1 MGKNDLVIVVGSVL
15 SLDDKTLLERYTG
28 SKVALISVIEDT
40 PVMDKVSFFIRYEA
54 RSEEGVIAILAKELL
69 QNKDLPAEAKQ
80 YFDEL
85 DAGYVS
91 AETNIGEEELE
102 ELHAMIQDSASPL
115 IVFGKDLFLNPRV
128 ENISHFINLISKYSG
143 LEVKCLEDIDKSE
156 ATTLEEVKELE
167 SFDGT
172 IVFQYDS
179 KKDTNLLFGSA
190 QFGVAAKI
198 QNGQKIE
205 VNNEKREFV
214 LDKKLKGTI
223 ALMPSEKVSDS
234 YRYKVAKII
243 KREVI

>member
-1 MGKNDLVIVVGSVL
+1 MGKNDLVIVVGSIL
-15 SLDDKTLLERYTG
+15 SLDDKTLLERCVD
-28 SKVALISVIEDT
+28 SKIALISVIEDT
-40 PVMDKVSFFIRYEA
+40 PVMDKVSFFSRYEA

-85 DAGYVS
+85 DEGYVS

-102 ELHAMIQDSASPL
+102 ELHAMIQDAASPI
-115 IVFGKDLFLNPRV
+115 IVFGKDVFLNPRV

-143 LEVKCLEDIDKSE
+143 LEVKCLEDIDDSE
-156 ATTLEEVKELE
+156 VITLEEVKELE

-179 KKDTNLLFGSA
+179 KQDTNLLFGSA
-190 QFGVAAKI
+190 QFAVAAKI

-223 ALMPSEKVSDS
+223 ALMPSERVSNS

>member
-1 MGKNDLVIVVGSVL
+1 MGKNDLVIVVGTIL
-15 SLDDKTLLERYTG
+15 SLDDKTLLDRFID
-28 SKVALISVIEDT
+28 SKIALISVIEDT
-40 PVMDKVSFFIRYEA
+40 PIMDKVSFFSRYEA

-69 QNKDLPAEAKQ
+69 QNKDLPADVKQ

-85 DAGYVS
+85 DEGYVS

-102 ELHAMIQDSASPL
+102 ELHDMIQDASSPL
-115 IVFGKDLFLNPRV
+115 IVFGKDVFLNPRV
-128 ENISHFINLISKYSG
+128 ENIFKFINLISKYSG
-143 LEVKCLEDIDKSE
+143 LEVKCLEDIDVSE
-156 ATTLEEVKELE
+156 AIALEEVKELE

-172 IVFQYDS
+172 IVFQYNS
-179 KKDTNLLFGSA
+179 NKDTNLLFGSA

-198 QNGQKIE
+198 QDGQKID

-223 ALMPSEKVSDS
+223 ALMPSEKVSNS

-243 KREVI
+243 KREVA